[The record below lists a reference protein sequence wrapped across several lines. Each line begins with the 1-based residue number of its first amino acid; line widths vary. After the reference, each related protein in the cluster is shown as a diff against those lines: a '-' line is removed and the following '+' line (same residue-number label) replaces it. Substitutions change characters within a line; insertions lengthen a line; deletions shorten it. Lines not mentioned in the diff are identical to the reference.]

1 LAIDTNIHFLGFREG
16 QESFKHQHFSKK
28 EKITSPNMPLLL
40 KDYLMS
46 VESLLNIFCEGGN
59 PQ

>member
-1 LAIDTNIHFLGFREG
+1 LAIYTNIYFLGFCEG

-40 KDYLMS
+40 KDSSMS
-46 VESLLNIFCEGGN
+46 VESLLNIFWEGEN